1 MEGIRFI
8 DIYATKG
15 IEYLIV
21 ISFLAAFVLFCRY
34 MYQPREGRAVAR
46 IAPENVTR
54 FRIPEGSST
63 TRGTAGSVRSR
74 APSASSV

>member
-1 MEGIRFI
+1 MSHEVVEEIHGKTRRWKMEGIRFI

-34 MYQPREGRAVAR
+34 MYQPREGRR
-46 IAPENVTR
+46 PR
-54 FRIPEGSST
+54 GSNL
-63 TRGTAGSVRSR
+63 R
-74 APSASSV
+74 A

>member
-21 ISFLAAFVLFCRY
+21 IGFLAAFVLFCRY
-34 MYQPREGRAVAR
+34 MYRPREAAGGAGAGAGCSLTCPPPAG
-46 IAPENVTR
+46 APLS
-54 FRIPEGSST
+54 P
-63 TRGTAGSVRSR
+63 
-74 APSASSV
+74 AS

>member
-21 ISFLAAFVLFCRY
+21 IAFLAVFVLFCRY
-34 MYQPREGRAVAR
+34 MYQPREGGAAAR
-46 IAPENVTR
+46 IAPSSVTR
-54 FRIPEGSST
+54 FRICLLYTS
-63 TRGTAGSVRSR
+63 
-74 APSASSV
+74 PSPRD